1 MLLSASVP
9 GSGEFGVF
17 LTRRLTLGLL
27 RALAKIVGERET
39 QKTGINPVLRDTILD
54 FEHSKQVADAFA
66 QGALREE
73 TRDIQLAVPPKLI
86 QQVTIAPQEDGMLA
100 LVFDHPEQILTLA
113 IDAGRLHMV
122 IETLVRTAER
132 AEWDFPP
139 LAGWLDPAI
148 KATGT
153 AGQPLN

>member
-27 RALAKIVGERET
+27 RALAKIVGEKGAE
-39 QKTGINPVLRDTILD
+39 KAGDNPILRDTILD

-73 TRDIQLAVPPKLI
+73 KRDIQMAVPPKLV
-86 QQVTIAPQEDGMLA
+86 QQVTIAPREDGLLA

-113 IDAGRLHMV
+113 IETGRLHMV
-122 IETLVRTAER
+122 IETFVRTAER

-148 KATGT
+148 KAAGA